1 MLEKLDQMLELL
13 DQNVFDVI
21 VFQLVVVLLN
31 I

>member
-1 MLEKLDQMLELL
+1 MLELLDQMLELL

>member
-1 MLEKLDQMLELL
+1 MLELLDRMLELL

-21 VFQLVVVLLN
+21 MFQLVAVLLN